1 MRAIPMMA
9 PPPGP
14 GATAD
19 QKADWCMQMLQAIVQ
34 ASQDDHETIADAYQ
48 VSRGFGQSDVPV
60 RVLNVD
66 TATASDIAA
75 VLGTWI
81 DDWQKRGP
89 TRGTG

>member
-19 QKADWCMQMLQAIVQ
+19 QKADWCIQMLQAIVQ
-34 ASQDDHETIADAYQ
+34 ASQDDPETIADAYKI
-48 VSRGFGQSDVPV
+48 SSPLGFPV
-60 RVLNVD
+60 RDLDAQSSVPEQVRSVL
-66 TATASDIAA
+66 ATFI
-75 VLGTWI
+75 L
-81 DDWQKRGP
+81 DWQKRGP

>member
-14 GATAD
+14 DATAD
-19 QKADWCMQMLQAIVQ
+19 QKANWCIQMLQSFVQ
-34 ASQDDHETIADAYQ
+34 ASQDDPETIADAYQ
-48 VSRGFGQSDVPV
+48 ISRLSDVPV

>member
-14 GATAD
+14 GSTTD
-19 QKADWCMQMLQAIVQ
+19 QKVDWCVQMLQAIVQ
-34 ASQDDHETIADAYQ
+34 ASQDDPETIADAYQ
-48 VSRGFGQSDVPV
+48 ISRQSDVPV
-60 RVLNVD
+60 RALNVD
-66 TATASDIAA
+66 IATASDIAA